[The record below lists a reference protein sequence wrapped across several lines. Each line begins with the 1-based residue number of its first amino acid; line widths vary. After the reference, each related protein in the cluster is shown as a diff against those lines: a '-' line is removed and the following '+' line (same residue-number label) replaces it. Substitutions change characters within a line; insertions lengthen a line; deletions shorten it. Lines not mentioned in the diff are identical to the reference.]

1 MSRPVK
7 HSPAADYEAAA
18 ELRET
23 LRRFQRRS
31 EIVARSH
38 GLTARIYQLLLM
50 IKTARRGDGRAGF
63 VELEER
69 LQLGKSTI
77 TELVQ
82 RSEER
87 GFVRRELDSERR
99 AGITVRLISESAA
112 GRVMAP
118 LHVADGPIN
127 GGLRHFQPAIFG
139 GAN

>member
-1 MSRPVK
+1 VSRPVK

-99 AGITVRLISESAA
+99 AGITIRLTPNGERRLAKAVGELGDERAALLKALARLSA
-112 GRVMAP
+112 
-118 LHVADGPIN
+118 
-127 GGLRHFQPAIFG
+127 
-139 GAN
+139 